1 MMKCKYCGGNLTLE
15 QAYCPHWGRPN
26 EEAAEHVKDMEH
38 YKSNFED
45 TKSDVYEVAEK
56 NTEIMSHMIIIT
68 VLVILCV
75 VVFVVSARSWSI
87 HRGLL
92 QFDAGIRQ
100 GSYMKQMEQ
109 YLEDED
115 YIGLSAFCD
124 RHYIRP
130 YSSNNSYEKYQLLM
144 EASGAY
150 RYFYESLMK
159 AVTINSGNVSILP
172 GLYEDISDYYE
183 QLERILH
190 PVDNDY
196 RAKQYRELPEEQKEA
211 ILRMEENVKALLQT
225 YFDMTPEEAENFG
238 TMSNAQ
244 KILFLEEKG
253 EVMGYGKSEE

>member
-15 QAYCPHWGRPN
+15 QAYCPHCGRPN
-26 EEAAEHVKDMEH
+26 EEAAQHVKDMEH

-115 YIGLSAFCD
+115 YIG
-124 RHYIRP
+124 
-130 YSSNNSYEKYQLLM
+130 YQLFVTGIT
-144 EASGAY
+144 SGLIAVIIV
-150 RYFYESLMK
+150 MK
-159 AVTINSGNVSILP
+159 N
-172 GLYEDISDYYE
+172 ISCSWKPA
-183 QLERILH
+183 ERI
-190 PVDNDY
+190 VTFM
-196 RAKQYRELPEEQKEA
+196 K
-211 ILRMEENVKALLQT
+211 V
-225 YFDMTPEEAENFG
+225 
-238 TMSNAQ
+238 
-244 KILFLEEKG
+244 
-253 EVMGYGKSEE
+253 

>member
-15 QAYCPHWGRPN
+15 QAYCPHCGRPN
-26 EEAAEHVKDMEH
+26 EEAAQHVKDMEH

-100 GSYMKQMEQ
+100 SSYMKQMEQ

-130 YSSNNSYEKYQLLM
+130 YSSNNNYEKYQLLM

-150 RYFYESLMK
+150 RYFLK
-159 AVTINSGNVSILP
+159 V
-172 GLYEDISDYYE
+172 
-183 QLERILH
+183 
-190 PVDNDY
+190 
-196 RAKQYRELPEEQKEA
+196 
-211 ILRMEENVKALLQT
+211 
-225 YFDMTPEEAENFG
+225 
-238 TMSNAQ
+238 
-244 KILFLEEKG
+244 
-253 EVMGYGKSEE
+253 